1 MLICNKH
8 DICPTSDSCRHG
20 KPHEQRT
27 FKKSYR
33 WVSSDTHDCSA
44 PCAGNGICE
53 EELVVAMKEAIKY
66 ADMDNN
72 NPNNNI

>member
-27 FKKSYR
+27 LDKSN
-33 WVSSDTHDCSA
+33 WLEVAQDCSQ
-44 PCAGNGICE
+44 PCAENGRCE